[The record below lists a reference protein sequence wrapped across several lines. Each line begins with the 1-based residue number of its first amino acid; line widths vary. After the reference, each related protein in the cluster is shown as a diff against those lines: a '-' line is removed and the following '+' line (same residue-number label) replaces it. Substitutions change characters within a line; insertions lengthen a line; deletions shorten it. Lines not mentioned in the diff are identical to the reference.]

1 VGNKILLLGNTGKMG
16 TALEDVFTGDFSIIG
31 KNTRDFDAC
40 DLAQVQALIEE
51 VAPDIVINAVAFLGI
66 DPCEKEPAKA
76 FTLNTLYPKLLAEL
90 SNKKSYLLI
99 HFSTDAV
106 FNDDKGDFYTEKD
119 AAIPLNLYGFT
130 KYGAD
135 CFIQSIAENYYIFRI
150 PVLFGETAKNTQ
162 FVEKMLQFAKQG
174 REVLRISGDIIS
186 SPTYSQDVAKEIR
199 KILKGSLK
207 HGIYHLANEGKASLY
222 ELVKEIVE
230 RLDLDVNVRMASYKD
245 FPFFG
250 TKNTFTPIK
259 SVKIGSLRPWKAAVK
274 EYCDKIKDIL
284 EE

>member
-1 VGNKILLLGNTGKMG
+1 MGNKILLLGNTGKMG
-16 TALEDVFTGDFSIIG
+16 IALEDVFASGYSVIG

-40 DLAQVQALIEE
+40 NFAQVQNLIEE

-66 DPCEKEPAKA
+66 DPCEKEPTKA
-76 FTLNTLYPKLLAEL
+76 FMLNTLYPKLLAEL
-90 SNKKSYLLI
+90 SNKKNYLLV

-106 FNDDKGDFYTEKD
+106 FNDNKGDFYTEED

-135 CFIQSIAENYYIFRI
+135 CFVQSIAENYYIFRI
-150 PVLFGETAKNTQ
+150 SVLFGETVKNTQ
-162 FVEKMLQFAKQG
+162 FVEKMLQMVRQG
-174 REVLRISGDIIS
+174 REVLRISDDIIS

-199 KILKGSLK
+199 RVLEGSLK
-207 HGIYHLANEGKASLY
+207 NGIYHLANEGKGSLY

-230 RLDLDVNVRMASYKD
+230 CLGIDVSVQKTSYKD
-245 FPFFG
+245 FPFLG
-250 TKNTFTPIK
+250 RKNTFTPIR

-274 EYCDKIKDIL
+274 EYCVKVKNKL
-284 EE
+284 